1 VASPTGIIPEEYFT
15 PGRVGDVMKFLQAMP
30 LPGENKELLLV
41 GWARWVGVK
50 ISASQR
56 AAVRNSGIDRQ

>member
-1 VASPTGIIPEEYFT
+1 MASPTGIIPEEYFT
-15 PGRVGDVMKFLQAMP
+15 AGSVGKVMDFLKAMP
-30 LPGENKELLLV
+30 LPGDNKELLLV

-56 AAVRNSGIDRQ
+56 AAVRNSGTDR

>member
-1 VASPTGIIPEEYFT
+1 MASPTGIIPEDFFT
-15 PGRVGDVMKFLQAMP
+15 PGSVGKVMDFLKAMP
-30 LPGENKELLLV
+30 LPGDNKELLLV

-56 AAVRNSGIDRQ
+56 AAVRNSGTDR

>member
-1 VASPTGIIPEEYFT
+1 MASPTGVIPEEYFQ

-30 LPGENKELLLV
+30 IDGDKKELYLV

-50 ISASQR
+50 VNISQR
-56 AAVRNSGIDRQ
+56 AAVRNSGIDR

>member
-1 VASPTGIIPEEYFT
+1 MASPTGIIPEEYF
-15 PGRVGDVMKFLQAMP
+15 RRNALGDVMEFLQAMP
-30 LPGENKELLLV
+30 IPGEDKEKLFA

-56 AAVRNSGIDRQ
+56 AAVRNTGTDRQ

>member
-1 VASPTGIIPEEYFT
+1 M
-15 PGRVGDVMKFLQAMP
+15 DFLKAMP

-50 ISASQR
+50 INASQR
-56 AAVRNSGIDRQ
+56 AAVRNSGTDR